1 MLRER
6 FARLGLAELAI
17 DRLALFRQD
26 DDKARFTIIGDW
38 PLRAG

>member
-6 FARLGLAELAI
+6 FARLELETLAV

-26 DDKARFTIIGDW
+26 DAKARCAIVGDW
-38 PLRAG
+38 PLRAA